1 MKSRAVGSSVT
12 IGGDHSWLFEES
24 VEVICSN
31 CGYQNLP
38 EMAFCGRC
46 GSRLGTVCTACGFVN
61 PPEHRFCGKCGS
73 PLSADI
79 AAREREASTVAS
91 VAAPPVLQALEGD
104 STGPVQLHGE
114 RRLATVVLADVVGST
129 GILEAVGTEAWV
141 QLMNQ
146 VLQALE
152 AQVYRYGGTVDQF
165 RGDGLVAFFGASA
178 IHEDDPERAVL
189 AALAMHDAVA
199 GFSAELRQRERM
211 DLRLRVGVNT
221 GELIVAS
228 IGDDRH
234 YAEDTAMGEAI
245 TLAARMESVAEPGT
259 VLVTEDTYLLVA
271 SRFDWETLG
280 EVAAKGLR
288 EPVRVF
294 RPLRPQTAA
303 ARIRHLE
310 PYDHSA
316 LVIGREQQ
324 FDAAKKLL
332 EKARAGQGGI
342 VFLVGE
348 TGMGKSS
355 FVENLH
361 QDADREDA
369 LLEKAG
375 ALESVS
381 GEGAPRSLSWLHA
394 RCRSYAQSS
403 PYSIWQDL
411 VGDWLNVRP
420 DEPTPELDDRLCQQ
434 AGELWKEA
442 EYDEYQEH
450 CRNLS
455 TLLSLSRETGPVDQ
469 LDAEG
474 RRRRIFLSVRGWLAA
489 LARRGPL
496 VLVLEDVHWSDTTSL
511 ELLEFCL
518 PVSNHF
524 PLLWLIVFRI
534 DSNAALASFEHRVR
548 SEHASCLTSLAL
560 TQLDDVQGAKMI
572 DRLLGPDVLPE
583 ETRSLLLLRA
593 EGNPYY
599 IEEFIHKL
607 IREGALA
614 RDEQTGRWYATRQVG
629 SLDLPSS
636 LQNLLLARIDRLAA
650 EQRRVLQMAAVIGA
664 VFWTNVL
671 KALTVDH
678 SVLGT
683 PRLTQSELEW
693 HLDALRRAQLIKEH
707 RQIAALGVEYHFESN
722 LIRDVVYEGLLSAQR
737 ALCHHHAADALETV
751 LGEKVLPRYYSLLAF
766 HYEQAGATRKELFYR
781 LLAADEAREV
791 YANTEALEHYS
802 RALELLESIEAQS
815 TSESQ
820 RYAIRTQRFEVLNGR
835 RQVYFLTGDYAGGWR
850 DAETLLGI
858 AEQLQDD
865 PVWLI
870 DALLLQPSVRRA
882 SKDELGLG
890 MDLVQKALALARE
903 TGDRRREMNALAALA
918 GLRYLANDPAWLDT
932 GSEAMSVAREVGDKR
947 AEAELLIGVGGVFA
961 WSDPERSREYLETAL
976 ATLEGLDDKMLELSL
991 LETTGVQLESSVDYV
1006 RRIDECHAELLRIS
1020 RQVGHIPIQARSLMF
1035 LGQIQSL
1042 YLGDYEEGLVALEQ
1056 SRELYAGQT
1065 MELFP
1070 ILRIAQIRIQQG
1082 MLEEAQR
1089 SLDRAQQLAELAPH
1103 DVGRAGLRLVSAM
1116 FRNALGTQPQLLEAL
1131 ELLSQ
1136 AFEMSSENPELS
1148 RQYQM
1153 AASCEATASHLML
1166 ADLQT
1171 EAEEREEHL
1180 KRALDTSQTAV
1191 TIFRSFG
1198 FVRPIECVSEEI
1210 LLRHSLALQANGRRP
1225 EADAYLLQAYEEMMH
1240 KYNLIP
1246 ADSPY
1251 RRTYLDN
1258 IPLHREIS
1266 ERVQGVHA

>member
-1 MKSRAVGSSVT
+1 MSARKRDPSSVA
-12 IGGDHSWLFEES
+12 
-24 VEVICSN
+24 
-31 CGYQNLP
+31 P
-38 EMAFCGRC
+38 
-46 GSRLGTVCTACGFVN
+46 
-61 PPEHRFCGKCGS
+61 
-73 PLSADI
+73 
-79 AAREREASTVAS
+79 
-91 VAAPPVLQALEGD
+91 VAAEPIIQGLDADATKPVPLY
-104 STGPVQLHGE
+104 GE

-129 GILEAVGTEAWV
+129 TILEAVGTEAWV

-189 AALAMHDAVA
+189 AALAMHDSVE
-199 GFSAELRQRERM
+199 GFSAELRQREGM

-234 YAEDTAMGEAI
+234 YTEDTAMGEAI
-245 TLAARMESVAEPGT
+245 TLAARMESAAEPGT

-271 SRFDWETLG
+271 SRFAWEALG
-280 EVAAKGLR
+280 DVSAKGLR

-303 ARIRHLE
+303 ATIRHLE

-316 LVIGREQQ
+316 LIIGREQQ
-324 FDAAKKLL
+324 FDAAKKVL
-332 EKARAGQGGI
+332 EQLRAGRGGI
-342 VFLVGE
+342 VFIVGE

-369 LLEKAG
+369 LLAKAG
-375 ALESVS
+375 ALESVT
-381 GEGAPRSLSWLHA
+381 GERASCSLSWLIA

-403 PYSIWQDL
+403 PYSMWQDL
-411 VGDWLNVRP
+411 VGDWLNARP
-420 DEPTPELDDRLCQQ
+420 DEPTPELDDRLCRQ
-434 AGELWKEA
+434 AGELWGKEA
-442 EYDEYQEH
+442 YDEYEEH
-450 CRNLS
+450 CQNLT
-455 TLLSLSRETGPVDQ
+455 TLLSLSREAGPVDQ

-474 RRRRIFLSVRGWLAA
+474 RRRRIFLTVRGWLTA
-489 LARRGPL
+489 LAQRRPL

-518 PVSNHF
+518 PVSNQA
-524 PLLWLIVFRI
+524 PLLWLIVLRA
-534 DSNAALASFEHRVR
+534 DSNPALAAFQHRVR
-548 SEHASCLTSLAL
+548 SDYASCLTSLAL
-560 TQLDDVQGAKMI
+560 TQLDDVQGGKMI
-572 DRLLGPDVLPE
+572 DRFLGPGVLPE
-583 ETRSLLLLRA
+583 DARSLLLLRA

-614 RDEQTGRWYATRQVG
+614 RDEQTGSWYTTRQVG

-636 LQNLLLARIDRLAA
+636 LQNLLLARIDRLAP
-650 EQRRVLQMAAVIGA
+650 EQRRVLQMAAVVGA

-671 KALTVDH
+671 KALTVNQ
-678 SVLGT
+678 SALGT

-693 HLDALRRAQLIKEH
+693 HLDALRHAQLIKEH
-707 RQIAALGVEYHFESN
+707 RHIPALGVEYSFESN
-722 LIRDVVYEGLLSAQR
+722 LVRDVVYEGLLTAQR

-791 YANTEALEHYS
+791 YANIEALEHYS
-802 RALELLESIEAQS
+802 RALELLEAIEAQS
-815 TSESQ
+815 ASESQ
-820 RYAIRTQRFEVLNGR
+820 LYAIRTQRFEVLNGR
-835 RQVYFLTGDYAGGWR
+835 RQIFFLKGDYASGWK

-882 SKDELGLG
+882 SKGELGLG
-890 MDLVQKALALARE
+890 MDLVKKALALARE
-903 TGDRRREMNALAALA
+903 IGDRTREMNALAALA
-918 GLRYLANDPAWLDT
+918 GLRYLANDPGWLDV
-932 GSEAMSVAREVGDKR
+932 GSEAMSIARELGDKR

-961 WSDPERSREYLETAL
+961 WSDPDRSREYLETAL

-1006 RRIDECHAELLRIS
+1006 RRIDECHSEQLRIS
-1020 RQVGHIPIQARSLMF
+1020 RQVGHIPIQARSLMY

-1042 YLGDYEEGLVALEQ
+1042 YLGDHEGGLVALEQ
-1056 SRELYAGQT
+1056 SREMFAGQA

-1070 ILRIAQIRIQQG
+1070 ILRIAQTRIQQG
-1082 MLEEAQR
+1082 LLDEAGRTLER
-1089 SLDRAQQLAELAPH
+1089 VQQLAELAPH

-1116 FRNALGTQPQLLEAL
+1116 FRNALGTQPQLLMAL

-1136 AFEMSSENPELS
+1136 AFEMSAENPELS
-1148 RQYQM
+1148 QQYQM
-1153 AASCEATASHLML
+1153 AASCEATYSHLML
-1166 ADLQT
+1166 AKLHT
-1171 EAEEREEHL
+1171 EVENRAEHSKL
-1180 KRALDTSQTAV
+1180 ALDASRAAV
-1191 TIFRSFG
+1191 TVFESFG

-1210 LLRHSLALQANGRRP
+1210 LFRHNLALEANGRQA
-1225 EADAYLLQAYEEMMH
+1225 EASAYLRQAYDEMMR
-1240 KYNLIP
+1240 KYELIP

-1258 IPLHREIS
+1258 IPLHREIR
-1266 ERVQGVHA
+1266 ERVQGIHA